1 MGHYGSILDTRK
13 RGRDAIA
20 VMKSAGRFRSG
31 YGLISGPRGI
41 EFAEHT
47 AIAEALKAH
56 RLLIYYI

>member
-20 VMKSAGRFRSG
+20 VMKSARRFRSG
-31 YGLISGPRGI
+31 YGLISGRGK

-47 AIAEALKAH
+47 AIAETLKAH

>member
-31 YGLISGPRGI
+31 YGLMRGRGK

-47 AIAEALKAH
+47 AIAET
-56 RLLIYYI
+56 

>member
-1 MGHYGSILDTRK
+1 VGHYGSILDTRK

-20 VMKSAGRFRSG
+20 VMKSARRFRSG
-31 YGLISGPRGI
+31 YGLMRGRGK

-47 AIAEALKAH
+47 AIAETLKAH